1 MDPFD
6 PILDQPQSIEFGQ
19 LAASATYPLANQDLR
34 FMADAN
40 TDLVDLDW
48 PWAGEMYARRIQ
60 MRLSAPRAD
69 ALTPMI
75 TRYYPGYQE
84 VILGSEG
91 MIVSKRLV
99 VPFKSSFDRAVIWML
114 ECQVEGDHLL
124 RLDIDID
131 WGEPLT
137 QRIVDGL
144 LVVQR
149 NPGAAR
155 GIYAQSNAEL
165 TCVFGNPYG
174 RPDEVNLEAGDKGGD
189 RAHLVYHILVNGI
202 VEVPLLLTIS
212 DVGEQVAWNGFLAL
226 RDTERAY
233 ELTVKAWDALIKTGR
248 LWTPDANL
256 NRAVQAGKLATVH
269 NLQRVRS
276 GPLPTDARLDHLPT
290 MVESLDGFDVTESR
304 NVLAHARR
312 LAEQSGGQLPLCFPR
327 RGKEP
332 TVDPGQALLQTNGAY
347 LRALY
352 AHLQRH
358 FDGDLLTAHYV
369 AVQLCTEALIN
380 QQVSGQNN
388 RAELPTLG
396 VILRL
401 AQELAMR
408 QGVGADTVRWE
419 SEACEVERLAKA
431 VSAQPAENTMPLGNW
446 VAAST
451 WQTPTDQPWSFADP
465 WAGIAL
471 AGQAIWRGCGLRWQ
485 RDELWVQPNVPAAW
499 SWWALLD
506 LPLGERKLSL
516 VWDGATLHATQPVR
530 SQLPVQVHQRIRAL
544 KTEDHE
550 FDLEFE
556 FRSEQDGIVQRQ
568 LFKPKF
574 MQ

>member
-6 PILDQPQSIEFGQ
+6 PILDQPQSIEFNQ
-19 LAASATYPLANQDLR
+19 LAAAATYPLANQDLR

-48 PWAGEMYARRIQ
+48 PWAGEMYARHIQ

-137 QRIVDGL
+137 QRMVDGL
-144 LVVQR
+144 LVAQR

-174 RPDEVNLEAGDKGGD
+174 RPDEVNLELGDKMGA

-233 ELTVKAWDALIKTGR
+233 ELTVKAWDALVKTGR
-248 LWTPDANL
+248 LWTPAANL
-256 NRAVQAGKLATVH
+256 NRAVQAGRLATVH

-276 GPLPTDARLDHLPT
+276 GPLPTDARLDRLPAL
-290 MVESLDGFDVTESR
+290 VESFDGFDVTESR

-312 LAEQSGGQLPLCFPR
+312 LAEQSGGKLPLCFPR

-332 TVDPGQALLQTNGAY
+332 MVDPGQALLQTNGAY
-347 LRALY
+347 LRALH

-358 FDGDLLTAHYV
+358 WDGELLAAHYA
-369 AVQLCTEALIN
+369 AVQLCTETLIN
-380 QQVSGQNN
+380 QQVIGQNN
-388 RAELPTLG
+388 RADLPTLG
-396 VILRL
+396 LILRL
-401 AQELAMR
+401 AQALAMR
-408 QGVGADTVRWE
+408 QGNGADTVRWE

-431 VSAQPAENTMPLGNW
+431 VADQPVENAIPLGDW
-446 VAAST
+446 LAAST
-451 WQTPTDQPWSFADP
+451 WQTPTDRPYAFIDP

-471 AGQAIWRGCGLRWQ
+471 AGQAIWRGCGLGWQ
-485 RDELWVQPNVPAAW
+485 RDELWVQPNFPATW

-506 LPLGERKLSL
+506 LPLGGRKLSL
-516 VWDGATLHATQPVR
+516 VWDGATLHATQLVR